1 MPLTADSTFISDTIF
16 GLETNKFSKMR
27 AMGASEDEI
36 RLFSK
41 TYLYRS
47 FSLCTLVSN
56 LISYISIIKKPT
68 LCSDTVPKIHLNK
81 FSIIKVFHL

>member
-47 FSLCTLVSN
+47 FFIVHLGVESHKLHIYNKETHTLFRH
-56 LISYISIIKKPT
+56 
-68 LCSDTVPKIHLNK
+68 CSENPSK
-81 FSIIKVFHL
+81 